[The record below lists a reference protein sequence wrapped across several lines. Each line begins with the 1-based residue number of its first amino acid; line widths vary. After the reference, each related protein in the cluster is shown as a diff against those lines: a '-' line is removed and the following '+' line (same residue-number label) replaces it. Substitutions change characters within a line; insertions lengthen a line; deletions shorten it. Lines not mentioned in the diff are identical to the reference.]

1 MLPQLSRNLTKTQIK
16 SIAENAVLEI
26 IDNGRILEG
35 VELLSV
41 MEQFIKEVK
50 GNDQYIDCVIT
61 EVSKY
66 GKSKESESMK
76 IELCEVGTKYNFD
89 LCGDPII
96 KDLQWKLD
104 NLEAEIKARKEFLKT
119 VPQSGMD
126 IVVGDEICT
135 IYPPVKLS
143 TSSYKTTIKK

>member
-16 SIAENAVLEI
+16 SIAESSVMELV
-26 IDNGRILEG
+26 DNGRILEA

-41 MEQFIKEVK
+41 MEHFIKEVK
-50 GNDQYIDCVIT
+50 ANDNYIDCVLT
-61 EVSKY
+61 EVQKY
-66 GKSKESESMK
+66 GKSKETETMK

-89 LCGDPII
+89 LCGDPVI

-104 NLEAEIKARKEFLKT
+104 TLEAEIKERKEFLKT
-119 VPQSGMD
+119 VPASGMD
-126 IVVGDEICT
+126 LVVGDEIVT